1 MKAIKN
7 VKIFDYE
14 HFIENGYI
22 VYSDIIEEV
31 GRMEHYTFEGQAI
44 DGKGKLVIPGLVNG
58 HTHTYS
64 MLFRGLD
71 MPYDPKSFK
80 DILEQLWW
88 KYDQKLGLEEIYS
101 SSLMYG
107 VESLQN
113 GVTTIIDHHA
123 SGVIQGSLDEIKK
136 SIVDHLNMRLLL
148 AFETSD
154 RYNLSGC
161 IEENKKFLDEKGDFY
176 KGVFGMHASMSLSDE
191 SLSLIKENLGNHP
204 IHVHVAE
211 SQVDEEDAMEKFGKR
226 VVERFDT
233 FDLINDHSILAH
245 CIHIDASEANILQNK
260 NAYIA
265 LNPSSNLNNNVGLF
279 DYELLKDLKL
289 IIGTDGLG
297 SNIGQ
302 EIYLFNLLA
311 KKSINSPVGIP
322 EDQLINIIENSYE
335 LVNRLLNIKI
345 GKIRQ
350 HYKADFLLID
360 YNNPTPMTQ
369 NNAFSHILNGV
380 FNQIRPEKV
389 IINGKEVL
397 SNYKA
402 HVNSEVFEASVN
414 VSRKLFKKFGDKK

>member
-58 HTHTYS
+58 HTHIYS

-71 MPYDPKSFK
+71 LPYDPKSFK
-80 DILEQLWW
+80 DILEKLWW
-88 KYDQKLGLEEIYS
+88 KFDQKLGFEELYAS
-101 SSLMYG
+101 GVMYG
-107 VESLQN
+107 IESLKN

-123 SGVIQGSLDEIKK
+123 SGIIPGSLETIKK
-136 SIVDHLNMRLLL
+136 ALVDQLNMRVIL

-154 RYNLSGC
+154 RYNISEC
-161 IEENKKFLDEKGDFY
+161 IEENMKFLDEKNDFY
-176 KGVFGMHASMSLSDE
+176 TGLFGMHASMSLSDDT
-191 SLSLIKENLGNHP
+191 LRLIKEKLEDEP
-204 IHVHVAE
+204 IHVHIAE
-211 SQVDEEDAMEKFGKR
+211 SQMDEEDSMEKYGKR
-226 VVERFDT
+226 VVERFND
-233 FDLINDHSILAH
+233 FHLINDQSILAH
-245 CIHIDASEANILQNK
+245 CIHMNEEEAEILRDK
-260 NAYIA
+260 NVTIA
-265 LNPSSNLNNNVGLF
+265 LNPSSNLNNNVGIF
-279 DYELLKDLKL
+279 DWELLKD
-289 IIGTDGLG
+289 IEVMIGTDGLG

-311 KKSINSPVGIP
+311 KKSLDSPIGLSQ
-322 EDQLINIIENSYE
+322 EELIKVIENSYT
-335 LVNRLLNIKI
+335 LVNKLLSIKI

-369 NNAFSHILNGV
+369 KNAFSHILYGV
-380 FNQIRPEKV
+380 FNQMQPEKV
-389 IINGKEVL
+389 IINGKEVF

-402 HVNSEVFEASVN
+402 HVKPEVYEKSVE
-414 VSRKLFKKFGDKK
+414 VSRKLFKKFGDQK